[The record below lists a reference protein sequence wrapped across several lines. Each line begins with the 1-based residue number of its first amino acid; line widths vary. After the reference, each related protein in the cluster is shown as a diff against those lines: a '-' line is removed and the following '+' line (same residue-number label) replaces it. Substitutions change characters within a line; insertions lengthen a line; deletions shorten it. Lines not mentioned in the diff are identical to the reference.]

1 MNRFVVQITACLE
14 KKAQRPY
21 RDSTWLAGTLDE
33 SATFQDLKLPR
44 VGWFHLPATQNY
56 HNINSQIKSDS

>member
-1 MNRFVVQITACLE
+1 MNCFVVQITACLE

-21 RDSTWLAGTLDE
+21 RDSTWLAGTLDK

-44 VGWFHLPATQNY
+44 VG
-56 HNINSQIKSDS
+56 

>member
-1 MNRFVVQITACLE
+1 MNCFVVQIKACLE

-21 RDSTWLAGTLDE
+21 RDSTWLAEPLDK

-44 VGWFHLPATQNY
+44 VG
-56 HNINSQIKSDS
+56 